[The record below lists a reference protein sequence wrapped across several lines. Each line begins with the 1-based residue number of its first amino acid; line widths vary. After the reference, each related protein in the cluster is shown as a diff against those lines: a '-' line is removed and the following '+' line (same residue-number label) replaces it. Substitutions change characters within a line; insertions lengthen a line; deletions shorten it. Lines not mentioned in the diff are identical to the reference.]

1 MRQTFKIYA
10 YGTSGWLAAE
20 AFPLLLTPKLI
31 VSMAASEPRRI
42 TDLETYL
49 CRSFGLALLVL
60 SLLCLILTGALPLTT
75 AGTRSDL
82 PDSQPKD
89 PNAYPVLIITTLY
102 HALTAFYLYTQLTY
116 SWNFAFTCGIIGSAG
131 LFCVG
136 VWVAM
141 FGDSQSRVSKTT
153 GADKRT
159 SSYPF
164 RNEESAKEKKKE
176 SKRKSVLR
184 SKSYGRE

>member
-1 MRQTFKIYA
+1 
-10 YGTSGWLAAE
+10 
-20 AFPLLLTPKLI
+20 
-31 VSMAASEPRRI
+31 MAASEPRRI

-49 CRSFGLALLVL
+49 CRSFGMALLVL

-75 AGTRSDL
+75 PGVRFDL
-82 PDSQPKD
+82 PDSEPKRRD
-89 PNAYPVLIITTLY
+89 PNAYPVLYITTAY
-102 HALTAFYLYTQLTY
+102 HAVTAFYLYTQLTY
-116 SWNFAFTCGIIGSAG
+116 SWNFAFTCGIIGSAA

-141 FGDSQSRVSKTT
+141 FGDGKGRVSKTT

-164 RNEESAKEKKKE
+164 KNDESAKEKKKD
-176 SKRKSVLR
+176 SKRRSVLR
-184 SKSYGRE
+184 SRSYGKD

>member
-1 MRQTFKIYA
+1 
-10 YGTSGWLAAE
+10 
-20 AFPLLLTPKLI
+20 
-31 VSMAASEPRRI
+31 MAASEPRRI

-75 AGTRSDL
+75 AASRSDG

-89 PNAYPVLIITTLY
+89 PNAYPVLIITTAY

-116 SWNFAFTCGIIGSAG
+116 NWNFAFTCGIVGSTA

-141 FGDSQSRVSKTT
+141 FGGEKTRVSKTT

-159 SSYPF
+159 SGYPF
-164 RNEESAKEKKKE
+164 KNDESAKEKKRE

-184 SKSYGRE
+184 SKSYGRD

>member
-1 MRQTFKIYA
+1 
-10 YGTSGWLAAE
+10 
-20 AFPLLLTPKLI
+20 
-31 VSMAASEPRRI
+31 MAASEPRRI

-60 SLLCLILTGALPLTT
+60 SLLTLILTGALPLTT
-75 AGTRSDL
+75 AGTRSET
-82 PDSQPKD
+82 PDPSAPKD
-89 PNAYPVLIITTLY
+89 PNAFPVLVITTSY

-116 SWNFAFTCGIIGSAG
+116 SWNFAFTCGIIGSTALFG
-131 LFCVG
+131 LG

-141 FGDSQSRVSKTT
+141 FGEGKGRVSKTT

-159 SSYPF
+159 SGYPF
-164 RNEESAKEKKKE
+164 KNEESAKEKKKE

-184 SKSYGRE
+184 SRSYKD